1 MDQQG
6 FCLHMNM
13 SVPDSLAVTAH
24 GEPSRWHARLALGIK
39 RTPRGSRIATAERFG
54 PLHLQKPFY
63 PEGPD
68 LAHVY
73 VLHPPGG
80 MVSGDLLE
88 INVCLEPETAALI
101 TTPGAGRVYR
111 ARPDRTLQH
120 QRVRLDVGQGSSM
133 EWLPLETIL
142 YPNARTRL
150 DLDVELAADARFI
163 GWEVTSLG
171 LPAQG
176 KSFEDGELQQRLQIR
191 REGRLVLRE
200 QLLLDEQSHAV
211 PGGKAGLQGQP
222 VTGLMA
228 AGPFTP
234 EQAEALLEPLRE
246 CAEQQPFLGGVS
258 LSGEFLLIRTLGNCS
273 ERTRLFLEQ
282 CWRLI
287 RPELLGRPACAPRI
301 WAT

>member
-1 MDQQG
+1 
-6 FCLHMNM
+6 MNM
-13 SVPDSLAVTAH
+13 SVPDSLPASAQH
-24 GEPSRWHARLALGIK
+24 EPSRWHARLSLGIK
-39 RTPRGSRIATAERFG
+39 RTPRGSRVASAERFG

-68 LAHVY
+68 LAHIY
-73 VLHPPGG
+73 LLHPPGG

-88 INVCLEPETAALI
+88 IEARLAPETAALI

-120 QRVRLDVGQGSSM
+120 QRVRLEVGEGSSM

-176 KSFEDGELQQRLQIR
+176 KGFGEGELQQRLQIR
-191 REGRLVLRE
+191 QEGRLLLRE
-200 QLLLDEQSHAV
+200 QLLLDERSQSVLTAR
-211 PGGKAGLQGQP
+211 AGLQNKP
-222 VTGLMA
+222 VTGLMV
-228 AGPFTP
+228 AGPFAQ
-234 EQAEALLEPLRE
+234 EQAEPLLEPLRE
-246 CAEQQPFLGGVS
+246 CADALDFLAGVS
-258 LSGEFLLIRTLGNCS
+258 LSGEFLLIRTLGECS

-282 CWRLI
+282 CWQLI
-287 RPELLGRPACAPRI
+287 RPELLGRDACAPRI

>member
-1 MDQQG
+1 
-6 FCLHMNM
+6 MNM
-13 SVPDSLAVTAH
+13 PLTSPPLTSAPDV
-24 GEPSRWHARLALGIK
+24 EPSRWHARLSLGLK
-39 RTPRGSRIATAERFG
+39 RTARGTRVASAERFG

-68 LAHVY
+68 LAHLY
-73 VLHPPGG
+73 LLHPPGG

-88 INVCLEPETAALI
+88 IEARLDADTAALI

-120 QRVRLDVGQGSSM
+120 QRVTLEVGAGSSL

-150 DLDVELAADARFI
+150 EVEVALTGDARFI

-171 LPAQG
+171 LPACG
-176 KSFEDGELQQRLQIR
+176 EDFAAGELHQRLQIR
-191 REGRLVLRE
+191 RDGRLLLRE
-200 QLLLDEQSHAV
+200 QLLLDEHSHAV
-211 PGGKAGLQGQP
+211 LTGKAGLQGQP
-222 VTGLMA
+222 VTGLMV

-234 EQAEALLEPLRE
+234 EQVEPLLEPLRA
-246 CAEQQPFLGGVS
+246 CCEQDELLAGVS
-258 LSGEFLLIRTLGNCS
+258 LSGEFLLIRTLGRCS
-273 ERTRLFLEQ
+273 EQARRCLEQ
-282 CWRLI
+282 CWGLI
-287 RPELLGRPACAPRI
+287 RPTLIGREACAPRI

>member
-1 MDQQG
+1 
-6 FCLHMNM
+6 MNM
-13 SVPDSLAVTAH
+13 PLISPPLTPAQDV
-24 GEPSRWHARLALGIK
+24 EPSRWHARLSLGLK
-39 RTPRGSRIATAERFG
+39 RTARGTRVASAERFG

-68 LAHVY
+68 LAHLY
-73 VLHPPGG
+73 LLHPPGG

-88 INVCLEPETAALI
+88 IEARLESDTAALI

-120 QRVRLDVGQGSSM
+120 QRVTLQVASGSSL

-150 DLDVELAADARFI
+150 EVNVTLAGDARFI

-171 LPAQG
+171 LPACG
-176 KSFEDGELQQRLQIR
+176 EDFGAGELQQSLQIHR
-191 REGRLVLRE
+191 DGRLMLRE
-200 QLLLDEQSHAV
+200 QLLLDEHSRAV
-211 PGGKAGLQGQP
+211 LTGKAGLQGQP
-222 VTGLMA
+222 VTGLMV

-234 EQAEALLEPLRE
+234 EQVEPLLEPLRA
-246 CAEQQPFLGGVS
+246 CCEQDELLAGVS
-258 LSGEFLLIRTLGNCS
+258 LSGEFLLIRTLGRCS
-273 ERTRLFLEQ
+273 ERARRCLEQ
-282 CWRLI
+282 CWGLTRPALI
-287 RPELLGRPACAPRI
+287 GREACAPRI

>member
-1 MDQQG
+1 
-6 FCLHMNM
+6 MNM
-13 SVPDSLAVTAH
+13 SVPEGLPARAQ
-24 GEPSRWHARLALGIK
+24 GEVSRWHARLSLGIQ
-39 RTPRGSRIATAERFG
+39 RTSRGSRVASAERFG

-68 LAHVY
+68 LAHLY
-73 VLHPPGG
+73 LLHPPGG

-88 INVCLEPETAALI
+88 IEAKLAPDTAALI

-120 QRVRLDVGQGSSM
+120 QRVRLEVGEGCSL

-142 YPNARTRL
+142 YPDARTRL
-150 DLDVELAADARFI
+150 EVDVELATNARFI

-176 KSFEDGELQQRLQIR
+176 EGFGRGELQQRLQIR
-191 REGRLVLRE
+191 REGRILLRE
-200 QLLLDEQSHAV
+200 QLMIDGQSPALLM
-211 PGGKAGLQGQP
+211 GKAGLQGQP
-222 VTGLMA
+222 VNGLLV

-234 EQAEALLEPLRE
+234 EQAEPLLEPLRACCE
-246 CAEQQPFLGGVS
+246 RDELLAGVS
-258 LSGEFLLIRTLGNCS
+258 LSGEFLLIRTLGCCS
-273 ERTRLFLEQ
+273 ERTRLCLEQ
-282 CWRLI
+282 CWGLI
-287 RPELLGRPACAPRI
+287 RPQLIGREACAPRI